1 MAREG
6 FIDFL
11 YHKYLAR
18 KRCLESIMTHIGKI
32 KEICVSAD
40 STCRT
45 MLFGSYVRGK
55 MRPDSDIDV
64 LLVTEL
70 ARDPWMRA
78 KLYKKIFEDLGLEH
92 IFQVHIVTSEE
103 YEKWYKK
110 FIDIYV
116 EV

>member
-1 MAREG
+1 MARED

-11 YHKYLAR
+11 YHKYLTR
-18 KRCLESIMTHIGKI
+18 KKCLESIMTYVSKI
-32 KEICVSAD
+32 KEVCISID
-40 STCRT
+40 PTCRV
-45 MLFGSYVRGK
+45 MIFGSYVRGK
-55 MRPDSDIDV
+55 MRPDSDVDV

-70 ARDPWMRA
+70 ARNPWMRA